1 MLVHRVAVGLRVAVL
16 TGPQHGRVGVDGGR
30 DVRVFGSV
38 ATGQDHKSSDVDLLF
53 TMARPLSL
61 MQLGALERDVSR
73 VVGCPV
79 DLVPDTVLRP
89 DLRDRILAEAVA
101 L

>member
-1 MLVHRVAVGLRVAVL
+1 MAAA
-16 TGPQHGRVGVDGGR
+16 GGR

-38 ATGQDHKSSDVDLLF
+38 ATGDDHEGSDIDLLF
-53 TMARPLSL
+53 TMDRPLSL
-61 MQLGALERDVSR
+61 MQLAALERDVSQ